1 MEAPKLY
8 RSAGLVSLATLVSRL
23 AGLVREQVFAVMF
36 GAGLAVDAFV
46 AAFRIPNLLRDLF
59 AEGVLSSAFVPVF
72 TEDLTKSGKE
82 GAWRTANIVMSTVV
96 LVTGIIV
103 LLGILISP
111 LLVKA
116 IAPGFGKI
124 AGKWELTTLLTRIM
138 FPFLMFISLAAVAMG
153 MLNSLHRFSVPAFA
167 PVMLNLG
174 MILSGFLIS
183 PLLAEPMVG
192 MAIGAVLGAIGQFAI
207 QTPALRKEGYRYN
220 FMLDFGDPGLRK
232 IFFLMTPAIL
242 GLASTQINIFVN
254 TQIASFLP
262 QGSVSYLNYS
272 YRLLFFPLGVFG
284 VAIATVSLPAF
295 SKLIATGDNQGVL
308 NSFYS
313 AVRLV
318 FFLSLPSTVFFCVA
332 GKPVVSVLYQYGKFS
347 YQDTVNTASA
357 LLFYCLGLF
366 AFAAVR
372 VTVSLFYS
380 LKDAKTPVKI
390 SVIAVAV
397 NIVTNLLLMK
407 PMSFRGLALAASFS
421 GTLNFLLLLR
431 AMNKKMGGLDYR
443 KIWSGFA
450 ECLIAALLM
459 GVVLWIFLHFYH
471 LDLSAARLS
480 QKTTE
485 IILLLLIGA
494 GSYLISARLLKISEL
509 DQIFTLLKSEK

>member
-1 MEAPKLY
+1 ML
-8 RSAGLVSLATLVSRL
+8 
-23 AGLVREQVFAVMF
+23 F

-82 GAWRTANIVMSTVV
+82 SAWRTANIVVSTVILVVGVVV
-96 LVTGIIV
+96 LI
-103 LLGILISP
+103 GILLSP

-116 IAPGFGKI
+116 IAPGFGKVE
-124 AGKWELTTLLTRIM
+124 GKWELTTLLTQIM
-138 FPFLMFISLAAVAMG
+138 FPFLLFISLAAVAMG

-167 PVMLNLG
+167 PVMLNVG
-174 MILSGFLIS
+174 MILSGLILS
-183 PLLAEPMVG
+183 PLLPEPMVG

-207 QTPALRKEGYRYN
+207 QIPSLRKEGYR
-220 FMLDFGDPGLRK
+220 FHFLLDFNDPGLRK
-232 IFFLMTPAIL
+232 IFLLMTPAIL

-262 QGSVSYLNYS
+262 QGSVAYLNYS

-295 SKLIATGDNQGVL
+295 SKLIASGDNQGVL
-308 NSFYS
+308 NSFYQ
-313 AVRLV
+313 AIRLV

-332 GKPVVSVLYQYGKFS
+332 GQEVVSVLYQYGRFN

-397 NIVTNLLLMK
+397 NIIANLLLMR
-407 PMSFRGLALAASFS
+407 PMSFRGLALAASLS
-421 GTLNFLLLLR
+421 GTLNFALLLR
-431 AMNKKMGGLDYR
+431 ALKKKMTGVDYR
-443 KIWSGFA
+443 ELWSGFWQ
-450 ECLIAALLM
+450 CLLASLGMGLM
-459 GVVLWIFLHFYH
+459 LWLFLRFYE
-471 LDLSAARLS
+471 LDLSIASIS
-480 QKTTE
+480 QKLFA
-485 IILLLLIGA
+485 IILLLILA
-494 GSYLISARLLKISEL
+494 GLSYLGLSRILKVPEL
-509 DQIFTLLKSEK
+509 SQILSLIFKRRR